1 MGTRPGI
8 DLLVSFSSHSHALP
22 AFTSSMV
29 NKADHATT
37 RVAYKPDSQS
47 TEEYIAI
54 VNKPEVRMI
63 RVGVQSVILILSAYA
78 DSTRS
83 GRRVVRVPQFRVA
96 WTIADDTRSYRH
108 VTTSCFQ

>member
-1 MGTRPGI
+1 
-8 DLLVSFSSHSHALP
+8 
-22 AFTSSMV
+22 MV

-63 RVGVQSVILILSAYA
+63 RVGVQSAILILPACA

-83 GRRVVRVPQFRVA
+83 GRRVVRAPRLRVA
-96 WTIADDTRSYRH
+96 WTIADDTPSPRH
-108 VTTSCFQ
+108 VTPSRFQ

>member
-8 DLLVSFSSHSHALP
+8 DLLVSFSLHSHALP

-63 RVGVQSVILILSAYA
+63 RVGVQSAILILPACA

-83 GRRVVRVPQFRVA
+83 GRRVVRVPRFRVA
-96 WTIADDTRSYRH
+96 WTIADDTPSHRH
-108 VTTSCFQ
+108 VTPSRFQ